1 MAKAAKEKD
10 KDGRSTLDAAFRA
23 FQAGDAVGARR
34 LAKQVIQAPTGDDQ
48 AAVKRV
54 AKGLVGDDA
63 QDAHAETLAAEI
75 VKRTRPIRLPYLWA
89 VGGALAYALLVVL
102 ALVRY
107 G

>member
-1 MAKAAKEKD
+1 MAKAAKEKE

-34 LAKQVIQAPTGDDQ
+34 LAKQVIAAPSPDDE

-54 AKGLVGDDA
+54 AKGLLGDDA

-75 VKRTRPIRLPYLWA
+75 VKRTQPIRLPYLWA
-89 VGGALAYALLVVL
+89 LGGAVAYALLLTL